1 MVTTLAKNLVT
12 AVDWIQS
19 DQLETAPVRKL
30 ETALGSSR
38 CVVTAVSRVNLIRS
52 KIQTSIQ
59 LPKLLSIGIKIALN
73 LKTLPKMLLMLLLSM

>member
-1 MVTTLAKNLVT
+1 MGTALAKILVT
-12 AVDWIQS
+12 VLGLDPERG
-19 DQLETAPVRKL
+19 DCPVRNL